1 MMKLISDKSQELIK
15 GDNCFDIIRYYL
27 SFIVVFAHFSILSGA
42 NKFNWIT
49 SSGEAVSG
57 FFILSGFLVYY
68 SFMKKPQ
75 LNDYIKKRA
84 RRILPPYI
92 FIVFL
97 CFIGGLFLSTMT
109 VSEYFT
115 YPQLYKYIVSNV
127 CFLNFLEPCLPGVF
141 TDNIMPAVNGSL
153 WTMKV
158 EVMLYASVPI
168 SFYFF
173 KRWNKK
179 IVLLL
184 IFAISISYRE
194 CFEYLYDITNN
205 DFYLILG
212 RQMVSQLVYFY
223 SGTAIL
229 MFFDKFQRNIK
240 ILLPCA
246 LLIYLFKSEFIVFEY
261 LSPFAFAII
270 IIGIAYN
277 FRYLNF
283 IGKYSNVAYGIYL
296 FHFPVIQTILHYKI
310 HEYSFSLALALSV
323 FLTIALAIFSWNFIE
338 KPFMRFSAQRQP
350 RGLR

>member
-1 MMKLISDKSQELIK
+1 MKLISDKSQELIK

-42 NKFNWIT
+42 NNFNWIT

-68 SFMKKPQ
+68 SFLKKPQ

-115 YPQLYKYIVSNV
+115 SPQLYKYIVSNV

-141 TDNIMPAVNGSL
+141 TDSIMPAVNGSL

-173 KRWNKK
+173 KR
-179 IVLLL
+179 
-184 IFAISISYRE
+184 
-194 CFEYLYDITNN
+194 
-205 DFYLILG
+205 
-212 RQMVSQLVYFY
+212 
-223 SGTAIL
+223 
-229 MFFDKFQRNIK
+229 
-240 ILLPCA
+240 
-246 LLIYLFKSEFIVFEY
+246 
-261 LSPFAFAII
+261 
-270 IIGIAYN
+270 
-277 FRYLNF
+277 
-283 IGKYSNVAYGIYL
+283 
-296 FHFPVIQTILHYKI
+296 
-310 HEYSFSLALALSV
+310 
-323 FLTIALAIFSWNFIE
+323 
-338 KPFMRFSAQRQP
+338 
-350 RGLR
+350 